1 MNIRH
6 LILMLLKASGDKIV
20 GKTMIQKQIYFL
32 SLLLNEN
39 IGFKPHYYGPYS
51 PEIEQA
57 LDELIGAGFVSMARN
72 IFGVDTNTG
81 FEFKRYDFELVE
93 NGKNLAEIVKE
104 ENAQTYKKV
113 EEFVKKMEVNKAN
126 YLSLSIAAKAYFIL
140 HKESMLM
147 NKDAIREKAKLFG
160 WNVTDADI
168 DNAIFILRQLNL
180 IEQR

>member
-39 IGFKPHYYGPYS
+39 LGFKPHYYGPYS

-72 IFGVDTNTG
+72 LFGVDTNTG
-81 FEFKRYDFELVE
+81 FEFKRYDFELTE

-104 ENAQTYKKV
+104 EDSQTYKNV
-113 EEFVKKMEVNKAN
+113 EEFVKKMTVNKTN

-140 HKESMLM
+140 NREGNSMNM
-147 NKDAIREKAKLFG
+147 DAIIEKANQFG
-160 WNVTDADI
+160 WNVSGTDIEKAVT
-168 DNAIFILRQLNL
+168 ILRQLNL
-180 IEQR
+180 VK